1 MKRSMVVKKVTG
13 MPAQDG
19 AGVKLSR
26 VINQPSYKHQ
36 DPFLM
41 LDEFKSDNPDDYI
54 AGFPPHPHRGF
65 CTLTYMLEGRMA
77 HEDSQ
82 GNSGEI
88 GPGGLQWMKAARG
101 MIHSEMPKQED
112 GMMWGFQLWV
122 NLPASEKMSDPEYAD
137 IMGSDVPEVTVDNV
151 TVRVLS
157 GKFGEATGPIT
168 KLAEVSAT
176 DFLYLDL
183 RFAADKGGKITVPA
197 QGQGTRLA
205 YIYKGEVR
213 LDGTTLRAGE
223 LAKLQAEGDLAVS
236 ADAGSGMLLL
246 AGQPIAEPIAQYGP
260 FVMNHEEELRQ
271 AFKDYQE
278 GSLAQSSS

>member
-1 MKRSMVVKKVTG
+1 MKHSMVRKRVTG

-41 LDEFKSDNPDDYI
+41 LDEFKSDDPNDYI

-82 GNSGEI
+82 GNTGEI
-88 GPGGLQWMKAARG
+88 GAGGLQWMRAARG

-137 IMGSDVPEVTVDNV
+137 IMGDQVPEVALESA

-157 GKFGEATGPIT
+157 GQFGAEEGPI
-168 KLAEVSAT
+168 SRYT
-176 DFLYLDL
+176 DADRNFLYLDV
-183 RFAADKGGKITVPA
+183 RFGQ
-197 QGQGTRLA
+197 QGSGAVEIPCQNQQTRLA
-205 YIYKGEVR
+205 YVYQGEVR
-213 LDGTTLRAGE
+213 IDGVTVRAGE
-223 LAKLQAEGDLAVS
+223 LAELQAEGDLS
-236 ADAGSGMLLL
+236 IKGDAGAGMLVL
-246 AGQPIAEPIAQYGP
+246 AAEPIKEPIAQYGP
-260 FVMNHEEELRQ
+260 FVMNTEDELRQ
-271 AFKDYQE
+271 AFADYQS
-278 GSLAQSSS
+278 GRLTA

>member
-1 MKRSMVVKKVTG
+1 MSNVQIKQRVRG

-26 VINQPSYKHQ
+26 IINQPSYRHQ

-65 CTLTYMLEGRMA
+65 CTLTYMLAGRMA

-112 GMMWGFQLWV
+112 GLMWGFQLWI

-137 IMGSDVPEVTVDNV
+137 IMGDDVPVAAHGDAE
-151 TVRVLS
+151 VRVLA
-157 GKFGEATGPIT
+157 GEFAGQRGP
-168 KLAEVSAT
+168 VSAPGR
-176 DFLYLDL
+176 DFLYLDV
-183 RFAADKGGKITVPA
+183 RFSDEGQASFPS
-197 QGQGTRLA
+197 QGQQTRLLYVYQGA
-205 YIYKGEVR
+205 LE
-213 LDGTTLRAGE
+213 LDGQTVSAGE
-223 LAKLQAEGDLAVS
+223 LAELSADGELSVS
-236 ADAGSGMLLL
+236 AQADSGFLLL
-246 AGQPIAEPIAQYGP
+246 AAKPIGEPIAQYGP
-260 FVMNHEEELRQ
+260 FVMNTEDELRQ
-271 AFKDYQE
+271 AFSDYQD
-278 GSLAQSSS
+278 GSLTR

>member
-1 MKRSMVVKKVTG
+1 MKSTMVQKRVTG

-26 VINQPSYKHQ
+26 VINQPSYRHQ

-41 LDEFKSDNPDDYI
+41 LDEFKSDNPNDYI

-82 GNSGEI
+82 GNTGEI
-88 GPGGLQWMKAARG
+88 GPGGLQWMRAARG

-137 IMGSDVPEVTVDNV
+137 IMGDQVPEVVKDGV

-157 GKFGEATGPIT
+157 GEFDNQQGPVT
-168 KLAEVSAT
+168 PYVVPAERN
-176 DFLYLDL
+176 FLYLDA
-183 RFAADKGGKITVPA
+183 RFSSAAELEVPH
-197 QGQGTRLA
+197 QGQATRLV
-205 YIYKGEVR
+205 YVYRGEVR
-213 LDGTTLRAGE
+213 IDGVTLRAGE
-223 LAKLQAEGDLAVS
+223 LGELRADGDLLIKGS
-236 ADAGSGMLLL
+236 AEAGMLVL
-246 AGQPIAEPIAQYGP
+246 AAQPIGEPIAQYGP
-260 FVMNHEEELRQ
+260 FVMNTEDELRQ
-271 AFKDYQE
+271 AFADYQS
-278 GSLAQSSS
+278 GALTQ

>member
-1 MKRSMVVKKVTG
+1 MKHSMVVKRVTG

-26 VINQPSYKHQ
+26 IINQPSYKHQ

-77 HEDSQ
+77 HQDSQ

-88 GPGGLQWMKAARG
+88 GPGGLQWMRAARG

-122 NLPASEKMSDPEYAD
+122 NLPASQKLSDPEYAD
-137 IMGSDVPEVTVDNV
+137 IMGDAVPVVTYEGGE
-151 TVRVLS
+151 VRVLAGS
-157 GKFGEATGPIT
+157 YGEQHGPISEY
-168 KLAEVSAT
+168 AEA
-176 DFLYLDL
+176 DLNFLYLDV
-183 RFAADKGGKITVPA
+183 RFDKASQGAAVTVPC
-197 QGQGTRLA
+197 QNQPTRLA
-205 YIYKGEVR
+205 YVYNGEVR
-213 LDGTTLRAGE
+213 IDGVTVRAGE
-223 LAKLQAEGDLAVS
+223 LAELQAEGDLVIS
-236 ADAGSGMLLL
+236 GDAGAGLLVL
-246 AGQPIAEPIAQYGP
+246 AGEPIREPIAQHGP
-260 FVMNHEEELRQ
+260 FVMNTEEELRQ
-271 AFKDYQE
+271 AFADYQS
-278 GSLAQSSS
+278 GQLTA

>member
-1 MKRSMVVKKVTG
+1 MKQSMVRKRITG

-41 LDEFKSDNPDDYI
+41 LDEFKSDNPNDYI

-82 GNSGEI
+82 GNTGEI
-88 GPGGLQWMKAARG
+88 GAGGLQWMKAARG

-122 NLPASEKMSDPEYAD
+122 NLPASAKMSDPEYAD
-137 IMGSDVPEVTVDNV
+137 IMGSEVPEVELDGA

-157 GKFGEATGPIT
+157 GTFAEVTGPIT
-168 KLAEVSAT
+168 SFAEPTGT

-183 RFAADKGGKITVPA
+183 RFAENGGKVSVPE
-197 QGQGTRLA
+197 QGHATRLA
-205 YIYKGEVR
+205 YVYQGEVR
-213 LDGTTLRAGE
+213 LDGVTLRAGE
-223 LAKLQAEGDLAVS
+223 LAELRPEGALAVS
-236 ADAGSGMLLL
+236 ASANSGMLVL
-246 AGQPIAEPIAQYGP
+246 AGQPIGEPIAQYGP
-260 FVMNHEEELRQ
+260 FVMNNENELRQ
-271 AFKDYQE
+271 AFKDYQD
-278 GSLAQSSS
+278 GSLTS

>member
-1 MKRSMVVKKVTG
+1 MKSTMVQKRVTG

-26 VINQPSYKHQ
+26 VINQPSYRHQ

-41 LDEFKSDNPDDYI
+41 LDEFKSDNPNDYI

-82 GNSGEI
+82 GNTGEI
-88 GPGGLQWMKAARG
+88 GPGGLQWMRAARG

-137 IMGSDVPEVTVDNV
+137 IMGDQVPEVVKDGV

-157 GKFGEATGPIT
+157 GEFDNQQGPIT
-168 KLAEVSAT
+168 PYVVPAERN
-176 DFLYLDL
+176 FLYLDA
-183 RFAADKGGKITVPA
+183 RFSSAAELEVPH
-197 QGQGTRLA
+197 QGQATRLV
-205 YIYKGEVR
+205 YVYRGEVR
-213 LDGTTLRAGE
+213 IDGVTLRAGE
-223 LAKLQAEGDLAVS
+223 LGELRADGDLLIKGS
-236 ADAGSGMLLL
+236 AEAGMLVL
-246 AGQPIAEPIAQYGP
+246 AAQPIGEPIAQYGP
-260 FVMNHEEELRQ
+260 FVMNTEDELRQ
-271 AFKDYQE
+271 AFADYQS
-278 GSLAQSSS
+278 GALTQ

>member
-1 MKRSMVVKKVTG
+1 MKSTMVQKRVTG

-26 VINQPSYKHQ
+26 VINQPSYRHQ

-41 LDEFKSDNPDDYI
+41 LDEFKSDNPNDYI

-82 GNSGEI
+82 GNTGEI
-88 GPGGLQWMKAARG
+88 GPGGLQWMRAARG

-137 IMGSDVPEVTVDNV
+137 IMGDQVPEVVKDGV

-157 GKFGEATGPIT
+157 GEFDNQQGPVT
-168 KLAEVSAT
+168 LYVVPAERN
-176 DFLYLDL
+176 FLYLDA
-183 RFAADKGGKITVPA
+183 RFSSAAELEVPH
-197 QGQGTRLA
+197 QGQATRLV
-205 YIYKGEVR
+205 YVYRGEVR
-213 LDGTTLRAGE
+213 IDGVTLRAGE
-223 LAKLQAEGDLAVS
+223 LGELRADGDLLIKGS
-236 ADAGSGMLLL
+236 AEAGMLVL
-246 AGQPIAEPIAQYGP
+246 AAQPIGEPVAQYGP
-260 FVMNHEEELRQ
+260 FVMNTEDELRQ
-271 AFKDYQE
+271 AFADYQS
-278 GSLAQSSS
+278 GALTQ

>member
-1 MKRSMVVKKVTG
+1 MKHSMVRKRVTG

-88 GPGGLQWMKAARG
+88 GAGGLQWMKAARG

-122 NLPASEKMSDPEYAD
+122 NLPASQKMSDPEYAD
-137 IMGSDVPEVTVDNV
+137 IMGSDVPQVTVDDV

-157 GKFGEATGPIT
+157 GEFGEATGPIT
-168 KLAEVSAT
+168 KLAEVSGT

-183 RFAADKGGKITVPA
+183 RFAADKGGKITLPA
-197 QGQGTRLA
+197 QGQETRLA

-213 LDGTTLRAGE
+213 LDGTTVRAGE
-223 LAKLQAEGDLAVS
+223 LAELQPQGDLQVS

-271 AFKDYQE
+271 AFTDYQN
-278 GSLAQSSS
+278 GTLIK

>member
-1 MKRSMVVKKVTG
+1 MKHSMVTKRVTG

-26 VINQPSYKHQ
+26 IINQPSYRHQ

-41 LDEFKSDNPDDYI
+41 LDEFKSDDPNDYI

-82 GNSGEI
+82 GNKGEI
-88 GPGGLQWMKAARG
+88 GAGGLQWMKAARG

-137 IMGSDVPEVTVDNV
+137 IMGDQVPEVVQDGV
-151 TVRVLS
+151 TVRVLA
-157 GKFGEATGPIT
+157 GDFAGEQGPIT
-168 KLAEVSAT
+168 AYVTPAERN
-176 DFLYLDL
+176 FLYLDV
-183 RFAADKGGKITVPA
+183 RFGSGEQGRTILLPE
-197 QGQGTRLA
+197 QGQQTRLA
-205 YIYKGEVR
+205 YVYQGTVR
-213 LDGTTLRAGE
+213 IDGVTVRAGE
-223 LAKLQAEGDLAVS
+223 LAELKAEGDLSVS
-236 ADAGSGMLLL
+236 ADANAAMLLL
-246 AGQPIAEPIAQYGP
+246 AAQPIGEPIAQYGP
-260 FVMNHEEELRQ
+260 FVMNTEDELRQ
-271 AFKDYQE
+271 AFADYQS
-278 GSLAQSSS
+278 GSLTA

>member
-1 MKRSMVVKKVTG
+1 MKHSMVRKRVTG

-41 LDEFKSDNPDDYI
+41 LDEFKSDNPNDYI

-88 GPGGLQWMKAARG
+88 GAGGLQWMKAARG

-122 NLPASEKMSDPEYAD
+122 NLPASQKMSDPEYAD
-137 IMGSDVPEVTVDNV
+137 IMGSDVPEVVVDEV

-157 GKFGEATGPIT
+157 GSFGEVTGPIT
-168 KLAEVSAT
+168 KFAEVSGT

-183 RFAADKGGKITVPA
+183 RFDATNGGKIRVPA
-197 QGQGTRLA
+197 QGQQTRLA
-205 YIYKGEVR
+205 YVYKGEVR
-213 LDGTTLRAGE
+213 LDGTTVRAGE
-223 LAKLQAEGDLAVS
+223 LAELQADGDLLVS
-236 ADAGSGMLLL
+236 ADAGTGMLVL
-246 AGQPIAEPIAQYGP
+246 AGQPIKEPIAQYGP
-260 FVMNHEEELRQ
+260 FVMNNENELRQ
-271 AFKDYQE
+271 AFKDYQD
-278 GSLAQSSS
+278 GSLTQ

>member
-1 MKRSMVVKKVTG
+1 MKHSMVRKRVTG

-41 LDEFKSDNPDDYI
+41 LDEFKSDNPNDYI

-88 GPGGLQWMKAARG
+88 GAGGLQWMKAARG

-122 NLPASEKMSDPEYAD
+122 NLPASQKMSDPEYAD
-137 IMGSDVPEVTVDNV
+137 IMGGDVPEVVVDDV

-157 GKFGEATGPIT
+157 GSFGEASGPIT
-168 KLAEVSAT
+168 QFAEVSGT

-183 RFAADKGGKITVPA
+183 RFDAAKGGKIEIPA
-197 QGQGTRLA
+197 QGQQTRLA
-205 YIYKGEVR
+205 YVYKGEVR
-213 LDGTTLRAGE
+213 LDGTTVRAGE
-223 LAKLQAEGDLAVS
+223 LAELQAEGDLMIS
-236 ADAGSGMLLL
+236 ADAGSGMLVL
-246 AGQPIAEPIAQYGP
+246 AGQPIKEPIAQYGP
-260 FVMNHEEELRQ
+260 FVMNNENELRQ
-271 AFKDYQE
+271 AFKDYQD
-278 GSLAQSSS
+278 GSLTQ

>member
-1 MKRSMVVKKVTG
+1 MKQSMVRKRVTG

-26 VINQPSYKHQ
+26 VINQPAYKHQ

-77 HEDSQ
+77 HKDSQ
-82 GNSGEI
+82 GNTGEI
-88 GPGGLQWMKAARG
+88 GAGGLQWMKAARG

-137 IMGSDVPEVTVDNV
+137 IMGSEVPEVDIDDVK
-151 TVRVLS
+151 VRVLS
-157 GKFGEATGPIT
+157 GTFGDVTGPVT
-168 KLAEVSAT
+168 KLAEPTGT

-183 RFAADKGGKITVPA
+183 RFADKAGKLTIPA
-197 QGQGTRLA
+197 QGQSTRLA
-205 YIYKGEVR
+205 YVYRGEVR
-213 LDGTTLRAGE
+213 LDGVTLRAGE
-223 LAKLQAEGDLAVS
+223 LAELQAEGDLAL
-236 ADAGSGMLLL
+236 SGNAQSGLLIL
-246 AGQPIAEPIAQYGP
+246 AGQPISEPIAQYGP
-260 FVMNHEEELRQ
+260 FVMNNENELRQ
-271 AFKDYQE
+271 AFNDYQN
-278 GSLAQSSS
+278 GTLTN